1 MFGPILSQITV
12 ANGYQTNLGQRVTF
26 GAPPDASEYDKDA
39 IYFYPINKQ
48 IAQENSR
55 WTQRQIWEIV
65 AIRFSPDAE
74 TAIAQVE
81 RDVWKAIGVDTTLN
95 DVIITPTENAVEYD
109 IETAGKQAVMVTF
122 RIEAMSRTRLFETP

>member
-1 MFGPILSQITV
+1 MFSPILSRIIV

-39 IYFYPINKQ
+39 IYYYPVTKQ
-48 IAQENSR
+48 IAQENQR
-55 WTQRQIWEIV
+55 WENRQIWEIV

-81 RDVWKAIGVDTTLN
+81 RDVWEAIGLGASGLDI
-95 DVIITPTENAVEYD
+95 IITPSEGAVEYD
-109 IETAGKQAVMVTF
+109 IQTAGKQAVMVTF
-122 RIEAMSRTRLFETP
+122 RIEAMSRTRLFETS